1 MKKETTLNAI
11 EQARLDR
18 SRLIEQACVSIGQ
31 RITWAKSA
39 EEVNWADIHLQR
51 LYIHN
56 ALSPEGEVED
66 KYQPL
71 NENEIE
77 FLLETA
83 RRVHKYAA
91 DERYMHFADERYMH
105 FASGVGHALLTP
117 YLVNSSASDDAIQES
132 LDSLTKESCAGRI
145 MITDTIFN
153 EIETFHNSD
162 GSKWEAAL
170 EVVLNA
176 TLEKE
181 TFESDDE
188 RCEFIEDFYTNPD
201 FIQIHRF
208 SRNGF
213 LHHCLSYYYSAT
225 KEGGFEEHVRDYAV
239 DDEYMYFTSG
249 VGYAVIA
256 QDLLGGDAAGDAV
269 REFLNFLNGIK

>member
-1 MKKETTLNAI
+1 MTKETTLSVI
-11 EQARLDR
+11 EQARLV
-18 SRLIEQACVSIGQ
+18 EEACVRIGRQIVGVGSI
-31 RITWAKSA
+31 
-39 EEVNWADIHLQR
+39 EDVNWAYIDLPRHFIHK
-51 LYIHN
+51 
-56 ALSPEGEVED
+56 ALNPEGKEKEGVED
-66 KYQPL
+66 KNKL
-71 NENEIE
+71 HNEIE
-77 FLLETA
+77 VLLEA
-83 RRVHKYAA
+83 SRHVRDYAT
-91 DERYMHFADERYMH
+91 DERYTHFA
-105 FASGVGHALLTP
+105 AGVGLTFLSSD
-117 YLVNSSASDDAIQES
+117 LVNGDTSPDKVQES
-132 LDSLTKESCAGRI
+132 LSFLTKENRTERV
-145 MITDTIFN
+145 MITDAIFN
-153 EIETFHNSD
+153 DIETFHNSD
-162 GSKWEAAL
+162 GPKWEAAL

-256 QDLLGGDAAGDAV
+256 QDLLGGDATGDAV